1 MNRKNVITMLR
12 RKALIRQYKKDLN
25 FLKTTASADL
35 TENEFQAL
43 LEQSYKKLQRS
54 KDTAKIQCRTVSV
67 VALALLI
74 FTVLLYLLL
83 NFHTPTS
90 SIVLRNVQGL
100 TYPALKIVRSLSVP
114 IITLF
119 PSLTSKLL
127 FSFMNYKL
135 LMCVFFKTGMMKVV

>member
-1 MNRKNVITMLR
+1 MSK
-12 RKALIRQYKKDLN
+12 KALIRQYKKDLN
-25 FLKTTASADL
+25 FLRTTASADL

-54 KDTAKIQCRTVSV
+54 KDTGKIQCRTVSV
-67 VALALLI
+67 VALALLA

-100 TYPALKIVRSLSVP
+100 TYPALKIVRSLSLP

-127 FSFMNYKL
+127 FSFFNYL
-135 LMCVFFKTGMMKVV
+135 SD

>member
-1 MNRKNVITMLR
+1 MLR

>member
-67 VALALLI
+67 VALALLT

-127 FSFMNYKL
+127 VL
-135 LMCVFFKTGMMKVV
+135 LITSY

>member
-1 MNRKNVITMLR
+1 MLR

-67 VALALLI
+67 VALALLT

-127 FSFMNYKL
+127 VL
-135 LMCVFFKTGMMKVV
+135 LITSY

>member
-1 MNRKNVITMLR
+1 MLR

-67 VALALLI
+67 VALALLT

-135 LMCVFFKTGMMKVV
+135 LMCVFFKTGMTKVV

>member
-1 MNRKNVITMLR
+1 MSK
-12 RKALIRQYKKDLN
+12 KALLRQYKQDLKS
-25 FLKTTASADL
+25 LETTASAEGL

-43 LEQSYKKLQRS
+43 LEQSYKKLQSS
-54 KDTAKIQCRTVSV
+54 KDTAKVQCRTASV
-67 VALALLI
+67 AVLVLLT
-74 FTVLLYLLL
+74 FTVLLYVLL

-127 FSFMNYKL
+127 LSFINY
-135 LMCVFFKTGMMKVV
+135 

>member
-1 MNRKNVITMLR
+1 MSK
-12 RKALIRQYKKDLN
+12 KALLKKYKEDLKS
-25 FLKTTASADL
+25 LKTTASTEGL
-35 TENEFQAL
+35 TEKEFQTL
-43 LEQSYKKLQRS
+43 LEQSYKKLQS
-54 KDTAKIQCRTVSV
+54 SNKNAKNQCRIASV
-67 VALALLI
+67 GVFVVLT

-127 FSFMNYKL
+127 
-135 LMCVFFKTGMMKVV
+135 V